1 MQCYLGFLVISD
13 HDDDDDDA
21 ASVSRTIMMFHD
33 GHTVCVQ
40 PLCSETY
47 YSSYPVSASFCF
59 SPHKHLYQA
68 FTFTFFS
75 LSLSTQYLPP
85 CASFPTN
92 IFAHLVYKIKAFIAF
107 SFPQHPFHVAS
118 YCFLQKTIVFPL
130 SLSSYSTQL
139 VSIFLFLLDIFTHF
153 AKIFT
158 LFSLDSVF

>member
-1 MQCYLGFLVISD
+1 MMVIRSVCNHCALRHITHPTQYL
-13 HDDDDDDA
+13 
-21 ASVSRTIMMFHD
+21 
-33 GHTVCVQ
+33 
-40 PLCSETY
+40 P
-47 YSSYPVSASFCF
+47 PSAF
-59 SPHKHLYQA
+59 PHKHLCPA

-130 SLSSYSTQL
+130 SLSSDSTQL

-158 LFSLDSVF
+158 LFSLHSVF